1 MKKVVYLT
9 LIITLLFSS
18 CTSFQTSSI
27 SSPFSNVIE
36 VGGSSSGKGDGE
48 TPSEFE
54 SRMAGTISSA
64 TWTTHNG
71 TLRDPVPVGEFE
83 EWRIY
88 NENRLLNERT
98 DYTIRMNVNYSLRGD
113 KVLELY
119 NAYTKEMD
127 DIEAATSRYYYNDYE
142 RYIPKPGNE
151 LILLNITMEVDSDEN
166 NPLPLDPHD
175 FNIASSSGVRFS
187 NGKEYDWDY
196 FEYLNLID
204 YSIYPGGKATGNIIY
219 EVPKNQDILL
229 EFVGVWFKVE

>member
-1 MKKVVYLT
+1 MRKKKEKQMGIKHFV
-9 LIITLLFSS
+9 IIFCTIIALVS
-18 CTSFQTSSI
+18 CTSFQSYTSESA
-27 SSPFSNVIE
+27 NN
-36 VGGSSSGKGDGE
+36 E
-48 TPSEFE
+48 TPAEFE
-54 SRMAGTISSA
+54 SRMQNVITPAVWS
-64 TWTTHNG
+64 THYG
-71 TLRDPVPVGEFE
+71 TLRDPIPIREYA
-83 EWRIY
+83 EWDIY
-88 NENRLLNERT
+88 NENRLLGVRT

-119 NAYTKEMD
+119 NSYTKEMD
-127 DIEAATSRYYYNDYE
+127 DIEAATSRYYYDDYE

-166 NPLPLDPHD
+166 VPLPLDPHD

-204 YSIYPGGKATGNIIY
+204 YSVYPGGQATGNLIY